1 MPINYTL
8 KVNERAIPQA
18 ITNEAHTVGIVG
30 VFTVA
35 SGEIRLIEVPQGPAP
50 AVTITGSGGPYNEI
64 TSGSPT
70 GGQFLVNYSTGV
82 VTFSTAQNGNSVLA
96 SYTGLGSE
104 IAAEDINELE
114 IPVGI
119 ALNADGSLSAG
130 IVTTSSISNSAVI
143 SLTNLQTLNPS
154 IVPVTNGSGVLTSSS
169 TTATELGYVHGVTSN
184 IQTQI
189 NALSSGTVS
198 SITGTANEVIAS
210 SSTGAITLSLPQP
223 IATTSSPT
231 FASLTLTS
239 PLTVAN
245 GGTGDATLTAYSVLT
260 GGTTST
266 GAVQSVSGVGTT
278 GQVLTSNGASTLPTW
293 QTPSATGITAL
304 TGDVVT
310 NPATLLGSAGSFAV
324 LGDTAVT
331 NTGST
336 VLTGDLG
343 IYPGT
348 SITGFPPGTFT
359 GTEHIADATAA
370 QAHTDATSAAT
381 TLKAMGPG
389 TNISSTDLN
398 GFTAV
403 PGVYSATAAGT
414 WTATGNLTLNG
425 AGTYV
430 FLFGTSLTIGS
441 NCNVVLTGGAT
452 ANNVYFVT
460 GTFFTFGAN
469 DTINGNILAGTSI
482 TFAASSVLN
491 GCALIYGPSG
501 TTVTFPSA
509 GTVTA
514 SGGTSGTA
522 VTTVESVGGSSAANI
537 HSAELLANAA
547 TSLDT
552 PSTIVKRDASGNFAA
567 GTITLD
573 DQGAIVFEDLAG
585 TASVTLEAPTTVTTS
600 YTLNLPIAQ
609 GSSGQTLSNDGTG
622 ILSWVTPA
630 GATYTAGTGITLTG
644 SSFSL
649 TAPVTI
655 ALGGTNST
663 TALTNNKVMISSSG
677 AIIES
682 GTTTTELGF
691 VDATSSIQ
699 TQLNSKQSA
708 TLADANIWVG
718 NGFNTATAV
727 SLSGDATL
735 SDTGVLTLST
745 VNSNV
750 GSFTNANITV
760 NAKGLITAA
769 SDGSASS
776 TATSFQILASD
787 PGSPTTAEVWFNSTD
802 FQFKGY
808 NGTSTVI
815 LG

>member
-1 MPINYTL
+1 MSINYKT
-8 KVNERAIPQA
+8 KVNERAIPLA
-18 ITNEAHTVGIVG
+18 ISSEQHTIGIVG
-30 VFTVA
+30 VFTPA
-35 SGEIRLIEVPQGPAP
+35 LGLIRLIEVPQGPAP
-50 AVTITGSGGPYNEI
+50 AVTISGYTEI

-70 GGQFLVNYSTGV
+70 GTQFLVNYETGV
-82 VTFSTAQNGNSVLA
+82 ITFSTAQDGNVVLA

-104 IAAEDINELE
+104 IAAEDINELQ

-119 ALNADGSLSAG
+119 ALNADGTLSAG

-154 IVPVTNGSGVLTSSS
+154 TVPVTNGSGVLTSSS
-169 TTATELGYVHGVTSN
+169 TTALELSYVHGVTSS

-189 NALSSGTVS
+189 NAISSGITTV
-198 SITGTANEVIAS
+198 
-210 SSTGAITLSLPQP
+210 P
-223 IATTSSPT
+223 
-231 FASLTLTS
+231 
-239 PLTVAN
+239 N
-245 GGTGDATLTAYSVLT
+245 GGTGDSSLTAYAVLT

-293 QTPSATGITAL
+293 QTSAASGITAL
-304 TGDVVT
+304 TGDVT
-310 NPATLLGSAGSFAV
+310 TSSSTLLGSAGSFAV

-331 NTGST
+331 NTGFT
-336 VLTGDLG
+336 VLNGDLG

-348 SITGFPPGTFT
+348 SITGFPPGTFS
-359 GTEHIADATAA
+359 GTEHIADSVAH
-370 QAHTDATSAAT
+370 QAHTDATTAAAT
-381 TLKAMGPG
+381 LQAMGPG
-389 TNISSTDLN
+389 TDISSTDLH
-398 GFTAV
+398 GFVAT
-403 PGVYSATAAGT
+403 PGVYSAASAGT

-430 FLFGTSLTIGS
+430 FLFGTSLTMGA

-469 DTINGNILAGTSI
+469 DTVNGNILAGTSI
-482 TFAASSVLN
+482 TFASNSVLN
-491 GCALIYGPSG
+491 GCALTYGPSG

-537 HSAELLANAA
+537 HLAELAANAA

-552 PSTIVKRDASGNFAA
+552 FSTIVKRDASGNFAA

-573 DQGAIVFEDLAG
+573 DQGAIIFEDLAG

-600 YTLNLPIAQ
+600 YVLQLPIAQ
-609 GSSGQTLSNDGTG
+609 GSSGQTLSNDGSG
-622 ILSWVTPA
+622 NLSWVTPA
-630 GATYTAGTGITLTG
+630 GASYTAGTGITLTG

-649 TAPVTI
+649 TVPVTI

-663 TALTNNKVMISSSG
+663 TALTNNKVMISSGG

-682 GTTTTELGF
+682 GTTTTELSY
-691 VDATSSIQ
+691 VDTTSSIQ
-699 TQLNSKQSA
+699 TQLNSKQTT
-708 TLADANIWVG
+708 TLADANILVG
-718 NGFNTATAV
+718 NGSNIATAV
-727 SLSGDATL
+727 TLSGDASL
-735 SDTGVLTLST
+735 SDTGVLTLDT

-776 TATSFQILASD
+776 TATSFQILASN
-787 PGSPTTAEVWFNSTD
+787 PGSPATAEVWFNSTTS
-802 FQFKGY
+802 QFMGY
-808 NGTSTVI
+808 NGSSNVI